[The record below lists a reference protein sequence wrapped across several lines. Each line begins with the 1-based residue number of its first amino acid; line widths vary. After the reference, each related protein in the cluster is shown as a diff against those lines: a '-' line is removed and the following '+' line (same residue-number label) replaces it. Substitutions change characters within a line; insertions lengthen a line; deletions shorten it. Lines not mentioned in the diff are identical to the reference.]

1 MARASL
7 NGVVLAESE
16 TVDTVEGCLYF
27 PRDGVR
33 MQHLEPC
40 ATRTIC
46 PWRGVATYYDVR
58 VGDRLEPAA
67 AWSYEAP
74 KRRGRSLGRAS
85 RVQEGGGADTL
96 TGGDGIP
103 GGDRGG
109 RS

>member
-7 NGVVLAESE
+7 DGVVLAESE

-27 PRDGVR
+27 PRDRVR
-33 MQHLEPC
+33 MAHLEPC

-58 VGDRLEPAA
+58 VGERVEPAA

-74 KRRGRSLGRAS
+74 KRRARRLQGAVAFWKAI
-85 RVQEGGGADTL
+85 RVE
-96 TGGDGIP
+96 P
-103 GGDRGG
+103 
-109 RS
+109 

>member
-16 TVDTVEGCLYF
+16 TVDTGDGCLYF

-33 MQHLEPC
+33 MQPLGTC

-58 VGDRLEPAA
+58 VGDRNEPAA
-67 AWSYEAP
+67 TWSKEAA
-74 KRRGRSLGRAS
+74 KRRERRPA
-85 RVQEGGGADTL
+85 
-96 TGGDGIP
+96 
-103 GGDRGG
+103 RGTAYRQG
-109 RS
+109 SGSGPVGSAKVNRHP